1 MRHYKV
7 KLCPKALWQL
17 NDIYKYVSD
26 RKRKLIKKAILDLD
40 TMPRCGTIR
49 QQGVYATGEYRQ
61 SIVEEFIVIY
71 RICEELGTVDIIT
84 IKNEKLFV

>member
-7 KLCPKALWQL
+7 KLRPKALLQL

-40 TMPRCGTIR
+40 TMPRRGTIR

-71 RICEELGTVDIIT
+71 RI
-84 IKNEKLFV
+84 